1 MIHDTLIYILDVAIG
16 YSVLKVTS
24 QDPDDNSVLR
34 HFFVEPKSAINP
46 DGVQVNRINY
56 DYTVSLILLISN
68 VKVIVLIILFLC
80 QGHDLNKPLLINLG
94 RNIYY
99 FLIL

>member
-56 DYTVSLILLISN
+56 NYTVSLNSAFFY
-68 VKVIVLIILFLC
+68 VKVII
-80 QGHDLNKPLLINLG
+80 
-94 RNIYY
+94 
-99 FLIL
+99 